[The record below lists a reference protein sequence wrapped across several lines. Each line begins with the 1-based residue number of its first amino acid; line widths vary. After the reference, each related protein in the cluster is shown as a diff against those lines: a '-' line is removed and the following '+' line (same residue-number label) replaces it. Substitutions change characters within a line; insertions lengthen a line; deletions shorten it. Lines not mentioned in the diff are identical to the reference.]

1 MSNNK
6 TIILSA
12 VTLGTDMLELDCHL
26 TKDKQVV
33 VAHDSSLLRTT
44 GRDILIKETFYDEL
58 PLLKTSLDIEFH
70 PGQYSIHNTK
80 IRINDH

>member
-1 MSNNK
+1 
-6 TIILSA
+6 
-12 VTLGTDMLELDCHL
+12 MLELDCHL

-44 GRDILIKETFYDEL
+44 GRNILIKDTLYNEL

-70 PGQYSIHNTK
+70 PGL
-80 IRINDH
+80 

>member
-1 MSNNK
+1 
-6 TIILSA
+6 
-12 VTLGTDMLELDCHL
+12 MLELDCHL

-44 GRDILIKETFYDEL
+44 GRNILIEDTLYNEL

-70 PGQYSIHNTK
+70 PGL
-80 IRINDH
+80 